1 MPITMT
7 ATASP
12 PGTRLSRISVAPS
25 MSFAEPLRSRIAPMK
40 MNIGID
46 TSTGSAATPPHMRS
60 RMFDMPMNWKT
71 SRDHPITANTSA
83 VPPST
88 KATG

>member
-1 MPITMT
+1 MCGVLGE
-7 ATASP
+7 AVED
-12 PGTRLSRISVAPS
+12 GTRR
-25 MSFAEPLRSRIAPMK
+25 EPLLCRIEPMK

-60 RMFDMPMNWKT
+60 RMFDRPIMGNT
-71 SRDHPITANTSA
+71 SSDQPISANTSA

-88 KATG
+88 NATG